1 MKAASPEKG
10 LSYTEADGDGDGD
23 DETRLEGPWMYRRG
37 WSSSLT

>member
-10 LSYTEADGDGDGD
+10 LSYTEANGDGD
-23 DETRLEGPWMYRRG
+23 DETWLEGPWMYRRG